1 MNTAHRPID
10 RDLLREA
17 WHAWLSNDNRPH
29 PGPWWLAWSFTLG
42 FCLVITVPFTVTGFL
57 VSARGFEAWFDLER
71 WAHWYSRTL
80 VVSLCI
86 GVLIHLLFDL
96 TRWLGMNP
104 ARLRGWKGWQ
114 RTLFF
119 VGTPMLGVAVGWP
132 LGVMLAN
139 PGLVIDFSAPRT
151 VNIMLGSVLLSLS
164 LSLLISAWFAAKAS
178 KIDAERR
185 ATEAQLRLLQAQ
197 IEPHFLF
204 NTLANVQSLM
214 DHDLPKA
221 RQMLTSFT
229 EYLRSSLGALR
240 HEQGPLAQELELAG
254 HYLQLQQARME
265 ERLRFS
271 IDVDEAAQ
279 QVPVPPLL
287 LQPLVE
293 NAVVHGLEPSI
304 DGGTVRVRA
313 RIDGPQ
319 LVLEVQ
325 DDGLGPD
332 APSRHAGRIGTGLA
346 LDNIRQRLRS
356 RYGAQASLQ
365 LIAARPG
372 TLARITLPV
381 EAVQA

>member
-1 MNTAHRPID
+1 MHTAHRPID
-10 RDLLREA
+10 RELLRDA
-17 WHAWLSNDNRPH
+17 WHAWISNDNRPH
-29 PGPWWLAWSFTLG
+29 PGPWWLSWLITLG
-42 FCLVITVPFTVTGFL
+42 FCVAISVPFTVTAL
-57 VSARGFEAWFDLER
+57 VFSAHGADAWLDAGR
-71 WAHWYSRTL
+71 WAGWYGQTL
-80 VVSLCI
+80 VISLCI
-86 GVLIHLLFDL
+86 GILIHLLFDVS
-96 TRWLGMNP
+96 RRLGIGP
-104 ARLRGWKGWQ
+104 ARLAGWKRWQ

-119 VGTPMLGVAVGWP
+119 AGLPMAGVAVGWP
-132 LGVMLAN
+132 LGVLLAN
-139 PGLVIDFSAPRT
+139 PGREFDFTSPGAFNA
-151 VNIMLGSVLLSLS
+151 VAGWVLLTL
-164 LSLLISAWFAAKAS
+164 LLTFLISAWFADKAS
-178 KIDAERR
+178 RLDAERR
-185 ATEAQLRLLQAQ
+185 ATEAQLRLLLAQ

-221 RQMLTSFT
+221 RRMLTSFT

-240 HEQGPLAQELELAG
+240 HEQEPLAQELELAG
-254 HYLQLQQARME
+254 HYLQLQQARMD

-271 IDVDEAAQ
+271 LDVDEAAR

-304 DGGTVRVRA
+304 DGQ
-313 RIDGPQ
+313 Q

-332 APSRHAGRIGTGLA
+332 APSRRAGCTGTGLA

-365 LIAARPG
+365 LVAGRPG
-372 TLARITLPV
+372 TVARITLPV
-381 EAVQA
+381 DTVLT